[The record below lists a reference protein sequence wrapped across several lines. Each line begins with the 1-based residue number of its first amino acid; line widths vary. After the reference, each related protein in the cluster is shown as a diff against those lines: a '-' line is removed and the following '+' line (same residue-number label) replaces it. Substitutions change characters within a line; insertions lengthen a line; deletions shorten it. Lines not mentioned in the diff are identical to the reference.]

1 MFSIYIIIVQENKK
15 KVVYADLYDNMARPR
30 SPQRNA
36 KPNRKWKHLILDGY
50 IDEPASLGVPP
61 FSAPQV
67 RALAGGL
74 LLGGAEEESIGY
86 MTVDQWRQLRGN
98 GWDIDD
104 LDRLNSLVLV
114 AGCVVPGKYLRGT
127 PISSREASEL
137 FSVSRSSLNVV
148 TGAASNDMTPVQA
161 EVHEGDPGVL
171 GEGITSQGRV
181 ISGDRTMDQW
191 QDHMVSGSFI
201 VEQHPDH
208 PSPLICEI
216 ETSRG
221 CPRFVSGGCSFC
233 MEPGKGP
240 VQFRTPEEVRME
252 IASLAAHGVENIR
265 IGGQSDLIS
274 YLSKDVGRYEVPEP
288 DVGSVADLLRDAK
301 EALHKG
307 TGVKRALSKG
317 RRIGIES
324 GIVHTDN
331 ANPAVISS
339 FPDASKEVLRAII
352 DGSTSG
358 TVLAL
363 GLECSDPAVRVA
375 NNLNS
380 TGEQTFKAVSIMN
393 EVGKGYGENGL
404 PRLLPGI
411 NFLGGLPG
419 QNDGSYSFD
428 LELLKRILDDGL
440 CLRRI
445 NIRRAIFSSEVQ
457 ERQNDD
463 GYASRDPF
471 DLFKKEVRENYDP
484 LFLER
489 ILPPGHVIRGV
500 LVEANSGKINFGRQ
514 IGSYPILAGIPH
526 RAVRGSFLDMVITEV
541 SSRSVTGFRTP
552 FDLRR
557 ASFKDLCAIPGIGKK
572 RAATIF
578 RMIGKGEKVEKEMFK
593 DQQWVMEHIVQ

>member
-1 MFSIYIIIVQENKK
+1 MIEIKDQVLKK
-15 KVVYADLYDNMARPR
+15 KFVVCADLYDNMARPR
-30 SPQRNA
+30 STQRNA
-36 KPNRKWKHLILDGY
+36 KPSRKWKHLILDGY

-61 FSAPQV
+61 FIAPQV
-67 RALAGGL
+67 RSLAGGL

-98 GWDIDD
+98 DLDIDN
-104 LDRLNSLVLV
+104 LDRLNSLILI
-114 AGCVVPGKYLRGT
+114 AGCVVPGKYLRGN
-127 PISSREASEL
+127 PVSPREASEL
-137 FSVSRSSLNVV
+137 FSVSRASLNVI
-148 TGAASNDMTPVQA
+148 TGAASNDMAQVQA
-161 EVHEGDPGVL
+161 DIHEGDTGVL
-171 GEGITSQGRV
+171 GEGIASQGRI
-181 ISGDRTMDQW
+181 ISRDRTMEQW
-191 QDHMVSGSFI
+191 QEHLVSGSFI

-221 CPRFVSGGCSFC
+221 CPRFISGGCSFC

-240 VQFRTPEEVRME
+240 VQFRTPEEVAME
-252 IASLAAHGVENIR
+252 ITSLAAHGVENIR

-288 DVGSVADLLRDAK
+288 DVGSVADLMMGAK
-301 EALHKG
+301 EALHDG
-307 TGVKRALSKG
+307 MGVRRAVSEG

-339 FPDASKEVLRAII
+339 FPDASKEALQAII

-363 GLECSDPAVRVA
+363 GLESSDPKVRIA

-380 TGEQTFKAVSIMN
+380 TGEQTFQAVSIMN

-419 QNDGSYSFD
+419 QEDGSYSFD
-428 LELLKRILDDGL
+428 LELLKRILDSGL

-445 NIRRAIFSSEVQ
+445 NIRKAIFPSVEQ
-457 ERQNDD
+457 EEHNEDRP
-463 GYASRDPF
+463 APRDPF
-471 DLFKKEVRENYDP
+471 VLFKKEVREVFDP
-484 LFLER
+484 VFLER
-489 ILPPGHVIRGV
+489 ILPPGHIMRGV

-526 RAVRGSFLDMVITEV
+526 RVTQGSFIDLVITEV

-552 FDLRR
+552 FDLRK
-557 ASFKDLCAIPGIGKK
+557 ASFRDLTAIPGVGKK
-572 RAATIF
+572 RAATVF
-578 RMIGKGEKVEKEMFK
+578 RMIGKGEKVEKELLNEK
-593 DQQWVMEHIVQ
+593 EWVMEHIVQ